1 MELSSVLNILLG
13 ALLAFMAAWFWNYR
27 KNADQSKHDAEVE
40 RQKDVARISALESRV
55 EMLNMQLSP
64 FWAAVQTKIAADLTH
79 PSVQFQ
85 EMDAL
90 LRSLQNLT
98 IGSAER
104 DRLEVLLHQRAVTD
118 DPEVSE
124 DEKKSARLMIGVM
137 EKVISEAR
145 GET

>member
-1 MELSSVLNILLG
+1 MELPTILAIVFG
-13 ALLAFMAAWFWNYR
+13 AALTFIATWFWSYR
-27 KNADQSKHDAEVE
+27 RTVE
-40 RQKDVARISALESRV
+40 QNNRDVETERVKDVARIGALESRV

-79 PSVQFQ
+79 PSPQFA
-85 EMDAL
+85 EMDSL

-137 EKVISEAR
+137 EKVVIEAL
-145 GET
+145 GE